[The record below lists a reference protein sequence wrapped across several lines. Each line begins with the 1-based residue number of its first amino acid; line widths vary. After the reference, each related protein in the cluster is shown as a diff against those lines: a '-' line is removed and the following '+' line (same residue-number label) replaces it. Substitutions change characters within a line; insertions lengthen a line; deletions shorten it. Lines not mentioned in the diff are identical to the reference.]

1 MIKNNSFTKNYL
13 NNILSELLIEDYSI
27 NHTETTNVNKW
38 VNTITKNSY
47 YGIERYFI
55 FEKLESR
62 VCSDFQI
69 QKNKEIF
76 SEDQDLWELD
86 SILQNQKTT
95 FNQLIDYIYSK
106 LIKNYQFPE
115 KPIK

>member
-1 MIKNNSFTKNYL
+1 MIKNNSLTKNYL
-13 NNILSELLIEDYSI
+13 KNILSELLVEDFSI
-27 NHTETTNVNKW
+27 NHTETNNVNEW

-47 YGIERYFI
+47 YGIELYFI

-76 SEDQDLWELD
+76 SEDLWELD

-95 FNQLIDYIYSK
+95 FNQLIDYIYSQ

-115 KPIK
+115 KPIE